1 MIRTLQ
7 ILLVGM
13 IAIALCGCGSGRLIP
28 QDIETM
34 MASEGGQWAL
44 KAIEGHGG
52 IWRFRQRA
60 FVTFDYVKL
69 TVSHGMD
76 TTIENRR
83 RDTTIVPRLDTLI
96 NLRERMTFD
105 LVNRFAFSQSASSN
119 PLVLKG
125 LNAESSWLVKD
136 DVLSEDSAEIRLAG
150 AHLTQSLNA
159 FGLPFSLLDTT
170 LSFSLIDQE
179 PAFDTTIAKG
189 RDPGT
194 FDTTITPYTI
204 QQLRVEP
211 APSGMGLKWLVLYL
225 DSRDGR
231 IRKLL
236 SPRTDSGA
244 TSATWLTTWSEQQTT
259 LGMTLGGRR
268 VTYPADSAGQIIGL
282 LESDRRY
289 YNVEFSR
296 SVEGISFTWTSTTPA
311 VPDSLS
317 ADSGT
322 AADGT

>member
-1 MIRTLQ
+1 MIQTLR
-7 ILLVGM
+7 ILLVGV
-13 IAIALCGCGSGRLIP
+13 IAIQLCGCGSGRLIP

-52 IWRFRQRA
+52 IWRWRQRA

-69 TVSHGMD
+69 MVSHGMD

-105 LVNRFAFSQSASSN
+105 LVNRFAFSQSASTN
-119 PLVLKG
+119 PLILKG
-125 LNAESSWLVKD
+125 LNAESAWLVRN
-136 DVLSEDSAEIRLAG
+136 DVRSEDSAEIGLAG
-150 AHLTQSLNA
+150 AHLTQSQNSFA
-159 FGLPFSLLDTT
+159 LPFSLLDTT
-170 LSFSLIDQE
+170 LTFSLPGE
-179 PAFDTTIAKG
+179 ESALDTTIIKG
-189 RDPGT
+189 REAGT

-211 APSGMGLKWLVLYL
+211 APAGMGLKWLVLYL

-244 TSATWLTTWSEQQTT
+244 TSATWLTTWSEQQTI
-259 LGMTLGGRR
+259 LGMALGGRR
-268 VTYPADSAGQIIGL
+268 ATYPADSAGQITGL

-289 YNVEFSR
+289 FNVEFSR
-296 SVEGISFTWTSTTPA
+296 SVEGISFTWTTNTPA
-311 VPDSLS
+311 APDSLS
-317 ADSGT
+317 ADSAA
-322 AADGT
+322 AADGA